1 MGNGA
6 YHDQKPS
13 WKPQY
18 GPNAAVTQAT
28 YPESSGK
35 AVASSA
41 VTRASGM
48 DHSRGRHRNPISANS
63 GPPALTASCVQPA
76 RRTSRHVATSHR
88 VACDGIERESGIK
101 GLGVRSDHVRLD
113 GAHREGGQNVWAYS
127 HTVTA

>member
-1 MGNGA
+1 MGKGA

-41 VTRASGM
+41 VTKASGM
-48 DHSRGRHRNPISANS
+48 DHSNGRHRKPISANS
-63 GPPALTASCVQPA
+63 GPPALTASCEQRPKGL
-76 RRTSRHVATSHR
+76 RHVATSYR
-88 VACDGIERESGIK
+88 VT
-101 GLGVRSDHVRLD
+101 VR
-113 GAHREGGQNVWAYS
+113 GREGSAAARTSTCDLIMWAW
-127 HTVTA
+127 TVCVVKADRMYGHPATT